1 MSRSRLVA
9 LVGLLAMLCSLQTG
23 SAQAASTQDRWD
35 RSFSGL
41 SLSGPAAVSVTGRG
55 RTDATVSVGGG
66 VPSYDAWSTIKIP
79 LSMAAL
85 RLSTSAT
92 TKSRVE
98 RALRNSDNAAAAQL
112 WSQLGGG
119 ATAARRVNAVLRDHG
134 DSKTVTQ
141 SRATS
146 GRSAYG
152 RTQWYTKAQSQ
163 FMSRIS
169 CNREGGFIR
178 HQLARTSAGP
188 WGLMAFDQPLN
199 KNGYG
204 PVGGKYLVR
213 QTAIIIG
220 AGNRRWG
227 VSIEVLAPSLAAG
240 QRDLTRITS
249 WLRSK
254 VSLRDVPVRTC

>member
-9 LVGLLAMLCSLQTG
+9 LVGLIAVLCSLQTG
-23 SAQAASTQDRWD
+23 SAQSATTQDRWA

-55 RTDATVSVGGG
+55 RTDATISVGGG

-79 LSMAAL
+79 LAMAAL
-85 RLSTSAT
+85 RRSTSST
-92 TKSRVE
+92 TKGRVE
-98 RALRNSDNAAAAQL
+98 RALRNSDNTAAAQL
-112 WSQLGGG
+112 WSELGGG
-119 ATAARRVNAVLRDHG
+119 STAARRVDAVLRDHG
-134 DSKTVTQ
+134 DTGTRTQ
-141 SRATS
+141 SRATP

-152 RTQWYTKAQSQ
+152 RTQWYTKAQSR
-163 FMSRIS
+163 FMSRIA
-169 CNREGGFIR
+169 CTREGGFIR
-178 HQLARTSAGP
+178 HQLARTTAGP

-204 PVGGKYLVR
+204 PVNGRNLVR

-220 AGNRRWG
+220 SDGRRWG
-227 VSIEVLAPSLAAG
+227 VSIEVLATSQAAG

-249 WLRSK
+249 WLRST
-254 VSLRDVPVRTC
+254 VSLRDVPARSC